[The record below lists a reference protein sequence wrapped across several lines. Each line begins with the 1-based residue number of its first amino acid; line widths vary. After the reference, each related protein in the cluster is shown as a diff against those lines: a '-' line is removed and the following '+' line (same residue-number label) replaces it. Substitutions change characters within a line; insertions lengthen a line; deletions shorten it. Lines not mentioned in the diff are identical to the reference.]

1 MRKKLRVPTDLYY
14 QLPPNEKISETA
26 MTSSII
32 SAASAGTTASSLTSS
47 KIATTVQQHQQQQQP
62 QQQQPQQPVLYSS
75 LGPLSSWSFG
85 EPMTARQG
93 GRVVSI
99 YTSPGE
105 KSAPLVQLAGDGE
118 PCLLAPYGVHPPA
131 EGAASD
137 RFNLELAVT
146 HEPLKNFL
154 AELDTFFRRIATDK
168 CSTWFRKTLR
178 PEEICLLQRPLVT
191 KPTTRVPHELL
202 RVKVPPTVRVW
213 RVRPNN
219 SPGSGGGGGGCWVY
233 STGSLE
239 DVTSG
244 CSCWV
249 TVSISSLYFLPRLF
263 GCTLTA
269 RDLLVF
275 PQRNEA
281 PAFPFLTTVSIME
294 EEEETE
300 THATSAVI
308 ASAQEA

>member
-1 MRKKLRVPTDLYY
+1 MTG
-14 QLPPNEKISETA
+14 IS
-26 MTSSII
+26 
-32 SAASAGTTASSLTSS
+32 GTTASSSS
-47 KIATTVQQHQQQQQP
+47 SSRTAINTQRQHQQQ
-62 QQQQPQQPVLYSS
+62 QQPVLYSS

-85 EPMTARQG
+85 EPMNARQG
-93 GRVVSI
+93 GRSVSI
-99 YTSPGE
+99 YSSPGE

-118 PCLLAPYGVHPPA
+118 PCLIAPYGVHPPA
-131 EGAASD
+131 EGATSD
-137 RFNLELAVT
+137 RFNLELVVT
-146 HEPLKNFL
+146 HEPLKHFL
-154 AELDTFFRRIATDK
+154 SELDTFFRRIATDK

-178 PEEICLLQRPLVT
+178 PEEIHLLQRPLLT
-191 KPTTRVPHELL
+191 RPTTRVPHELL

-213 RVRPNN
+213 RVRPNISAGN
-219 SPGSGGGGGGCWVY
+219 GGGWIY

-275 PQRNEA
+275 PQMNES
-281 PAFPFLTTVSIME
+281 PSFPFLTTVSIIE
-294 EEEETE
+294 EEEETD